1 MARSVA
7 AIKYKISTTKEEERH
22 NKSISIKGARDAKD
36 NGGHGGTIL
45 SEVNRTQKPGQHRAE
60 YTEYRIYRIYIYR
73 IYRIYCIQ
81 YEEYTAY
88 IVYVSNSPKTGLNNF
103 QCSPYGI

>member
-1 MARSVA
+1 MEHTQDRLSIIRQYGK

-36 NGGHGGTIL
+36 NGGHCGTIL

-60 YTEYRIYRIYIYR
+60 YTEFF
-73 IYRIYCIQ
+73 IQ
-81 YEEYTAY
+81 N
-88 IVYVSNSPKTGLNNF
+88 IQNIQN
-103 QCSPYGI
+103 IHI